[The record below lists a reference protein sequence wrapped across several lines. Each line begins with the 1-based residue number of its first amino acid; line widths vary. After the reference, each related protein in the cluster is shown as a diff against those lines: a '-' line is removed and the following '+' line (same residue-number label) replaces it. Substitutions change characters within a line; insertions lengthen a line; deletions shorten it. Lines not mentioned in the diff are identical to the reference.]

1 MRSHSW
7 GEVACSTL
15 CVQRPVFSEGLRMSQ
30 PLMDV
35 LLPLLSPHLPLGTPG
50 LAAEAE
56 LGRTEVSPLVIR
68 LLATADMVAI

>member
-1 MRSHSW
+1 
-7 GEVACSTL
+7 
-15 CVQRPVFSEGLRMSQ
+15 MSQ